1 MDANRELDKIQE
13 EIDKLHDRSNN
24 NKIKIATLE
33 ATEKERYEHILASIE
48 KLRED
53 MEEMN
58 TSIRAL
64 QSLATEGKTSLRTLL
79 WVGGFVAALVS
90 FILMIYNYVPK

>member
-1 MDANRELDKIQE
+1 MDPNRELDKIQE
-13 EIDKLHDRSNN
+13 EIDKLHNRSNN

-33 ATEKERYEHILASIE
+33 AAEKERYEHILSSIE

-58 TSIRAL
+58 ASIRAL

-79 WVGGFVAALVS
+79 WVGGFVAALIS
-90 FILMIYNYVPK
+90 FILMIYSYIPK